1 MEISEALGIIKV
13 VADGINPFTGEAFPS
28 DSVYQHPQ
36 MVRAM
41 YRAVTVLEARQKWED
56 KKKQMPENA
65 GKQWTDEDD
74 RQLLGGF
81 DNGVKIPD
89 LARKFKRTIASIEA
103 RLEMHGKIEPQERDR
118 DRFRRT

>member
-1 MEISEALGIIKV
+1 MELSEATRIIKAA
-13 VADGINPFTGEAFPS
+13 ADGVNPFSGEVFPE

-36 MVRAM
+36 MVRALN
-41 YRAVTVLEARQKWED
+41 RAVIVLEARQKWEER
-56 KKKQMPENA
+56 KRQMPENA

-103 RLEMHGKIEPQERDR
+103 RLETHGKIEPRERDR
-118 DRFRRT
+118 R